1 MTALGADNF
10 LITLIDT
17 QHGIQE
23 QRRLRKRELEKSM
36 AWLKRMNARGY
47 DVWMRPE
54 GEHGLVLLAGLSQID
69 LQRLRERGFN
79 PAAVVETGRE
89 QYQAW
94 LKLSQQPLED
104 PVRSLM
110 AQGLVR
116 GLVREGGNVIARED
130 GRLAGFTN
138 QQVLRAG
145 GRHPFVQVA
154 DAGGGVAPAAK
165 AYLAHLRQELVKARE
180 VQVERERD
188 RSRSRGLSR

>member
-1 MTALGADNF
+1 MALGADSF

-17 QHGIQE
+17 QHGRQE
-23 QRRLRKRELEKSM
+23 QRRLRQRELEKSM

-47 DVWMRPE
+47 DVWVRPD
-54 GEHGLVLLAGLSQID
+54 GEHGLVLLAGVDLID

-79 PAAVVETGRE
+79 PAAVLETGRQ

-94 LKLSQQPLED
+94 LKLSQQPLEE
-104 PVRSLM
+104 PVRSVA

-116 GLVREGGNVIARED
+116 GLARHGANVIVRED

-154 DAGGGVAPAAK
+154 EANGGVAPAATV
-165 AYLAHLRQELVKARE
+165 YLARLDHEIAKLRE
-180 VQVERERD
+180 VQMERERG
-188 RSRSRGLSR
+188 SRSHGQSR